1 MVGQPG
7 PLSSVADIP
16 GSAETAHSQP
26 ARRIAALDNAR
37 LAMAVMVVIG
47 HAWILHDNAPKLDYY
62 KFWAA
67 SLRIVI
73 PTFLMISGYYFHI
86 RIRRGISGWT
96 RRTVMVFLAWSLLYA
111 PFWIGTSGFS
121 PERVLFYFTFGYYHL
136 WYLPAFLGG
145 GLILYVLR
153 DLDTRRL
160 LALAV
165 VLAVLG
171 FVIQTGMNAALDF
184 GAVRYRAGLTVLPR
198 NFLFYGFPYL
208 AFGYL
213 MARPGVLG
221 AVRRWMTPGVALLI
235 AGLYTAEVTGN
246 YLLVG
251 RDGILDIMLTNIIA
265 GPLLFAWLLG
275 RQGGRTAPW
284 VAPMSAAIYFVHP
297 AIIEVL
303 EGGLH
308 TGYVVTALAAV
319 VLSFGAGAAL
329 MRANRYVPLF

>member
-1 MVGQPG
+1 M
-7 PLSSVADIP
+7 SSVAEIP
-16 GSAETAHSQP
+16 GRVDLAHSEP
-26 ARRIAALDNAR
+26 ATRIAALDNAR
-37 LAMAVMVVIG
+37 LAMAVMIVIG
-47 HAWILHDNAPKLDYY
+47 HAWVLHDDRPKLDYY
-62 KFWAA
+62 MFWAG

-86 RIRRGISGWT
+86 RIRRGISGWM

-121 PERVLFYFTFGYYHL
+121 AERVLFYFTFGYYHL

-145 GLILYVLR
+145 GLILYCLR
-153 DLDTRRL
+153 DLATGRL

-165 VLAVLG
+165 GLAVLG
-171 FVIQTGMNAALDF
+171 FVIQTGMNAALDME
-184 GAVRYRAGLTVLPR
+184 AVRYRAGLTVLPR
-198 NFLFYGFPYL
+198 NFLFYGFPFL

-213 MARPGVLG
+213 MARPGVLEM
-221 AVRRWMTPGVALLI
+221 VRRWLTPGVVVIIAALFMV
-235 AGLYTAEVTGN
+235 EVTGN

-251 RDGILDIMLTNIIA
+251 RNGILDIMLTNIIA
-265 GPLLFAWLLG
+265 GPLLFAWLLD
-275 RQGGRTAPW
+275 RRGGRTASW

-303 EGGLH
+303 EAGLH
-308 TGYVVTALAAV
+308 TGYALTALAAIA
-319 VLSFGAGAAL
+319 LSFAAGAAL